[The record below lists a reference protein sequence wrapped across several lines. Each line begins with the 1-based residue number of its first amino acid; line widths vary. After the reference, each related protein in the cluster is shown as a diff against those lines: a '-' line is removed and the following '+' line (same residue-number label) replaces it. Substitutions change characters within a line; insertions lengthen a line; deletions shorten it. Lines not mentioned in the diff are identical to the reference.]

1 MNESITSE
9 QAQSEEGLQAPRVVQ
24 KSRRKLLAVLAIVLP
39 LTIIGGGMRIYAD
52 SQRCKDCDLDSLI
65 DRLNKDAGSSSAVDE
80 ETKTVKPE
88 SSGDSYKKN
97 QTPNPKKKKVKKINK
112 DEDRGSSEPDDYGV
126 TQLA

>member
-1 MNESITSE
+1 MNENIIPE
-9 QAQSEEGLQAPRVVQ
+9 QEKTEESLQAPRVVQ

-39 LTIIGGGMRIYAD
+39 LVIGGSMRIYA
-52 SQRCKDCDLDSLI
+52 SGQKCEDCNLGSVVDG
-65 DRLNKDAGSSSAVDE
+65 LNKDAGSSSFVDE

-88 SSGDSYKKN
+88 SAGDSDKKN
-97 QTPNPKKKKVKKINK
+97 QTPNPKKKRVKKIHK